1 MLERLVASRP
11 RRQASPATYFVS
23 LALHIGFLF
32 LCIVAT
38 RTTVQTVK
46 KIVAD
51 TTLFYLPRL
60 TPAATERLPAQARER
75 GGGGGGGG
83 GGTGGLILS
92 ANPPP
97 RGFQVVEA
105 VGDIPTEIPPIDP
118 NARILDPRD
127 FSGRGAEGGVGWG
140 VVGGTGPV
148 DQVPGEYREGLY
160 NYTAEVADVRF
171 TPAQLVVKPTF
182 EYPVILRDAGIP
194 GRAVVQFVIDT
205 IGHVEPESVKILE
218 RTDEAF
224 ADAARAGV
232 LDARFT
238 PARYGSRPVRQLSKW
253 PVRFTLASR

>member
-11 RRQASPATYFVS
+11 RPQASPATYLAS
-23 LALHIGFLF
+23 LTLHIGFLL

-60 TPAATERLPAQARER
+60 EPAATERLPAAARER
-75 GGGGGGGG
+75 GTGGGGGGGAG
-83 GGTGGLILS
+83 SGGLVLS

-97 RGFQVVEA
+97 RGFQTVAA
-105 VGDIPTEIPPIDP
+105 VGQIPTEIPPIDP

-127 FSGRGAEGGVGWG
+127 FTGRGAEGGVGWG

-160 NYTAEVADVRF
+160 RADVEDVRF
-171 TPAQLVVKPTF
+171 TPAELVVKPMF
-182 EYPVILRDAGIP
+182 VYPVILRDAGIP
-194 GRAVVQFVIDT
+194 GRAVIQFVIDT
-205 IGHVEPESVKILE
+205 IGQVEPASIKILE
-218 RTDEAF
+218 RTDAAF
-224 ADAARAGV
+224 GDAARAGV
-232 LDARFT
+232 LEARFT